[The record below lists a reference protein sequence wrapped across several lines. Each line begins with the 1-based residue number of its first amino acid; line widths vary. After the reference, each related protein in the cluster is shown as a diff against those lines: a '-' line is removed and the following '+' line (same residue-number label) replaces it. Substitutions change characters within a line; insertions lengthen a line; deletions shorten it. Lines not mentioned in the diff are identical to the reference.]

1 MVKKKSWE
9 ESAFVALHIPAGA
22 PGENRFLVTG
32 HPETIL

>member
-1 MVKKKSWE
+1 MKKKALE
-9 ESAFVALHIPAGA
+9 EGAFPALRGSPGA